1 MPFTA
6 SDAQEEMN
14 SLIEGL
20 QAKYDELK
28 DYIFTPGLTPTQ
40 KDIINNQMAKLLLE
54 IHHKS
59 MLAIFDAASTTV
71 IREPTAAEVKAFQNT
86 LEALGRDLDSLANCQ
101 AVVKF
106 IEDLMTQNAQRFND
120 ILKTIDL

>member
-6 SDAQEEMN
+6 SDAQDKMN
-14 SLIEGL
+14 RLIAGL
-20 QAKYDELK
+20 QAKFDELK
-28 DYIFTPGLTPTQ
+28 EFAFTPGLTPTQ
-40 KDIINNQMAKLLLE
+40 KDIINNQLTKLLLE

-59 MLAIFDAASTTV
+59 MLAIFDAASKTV
-71 IREPTAAEVKAFQNT
+71 IRAPTPTEVKAFQKT
-86 LEALGRDLDSLANCQ
+86 LEDLGKDLDSLANFQ